1 MKYLVGGLEPWNF
14 MTLPSYWEWN
24 VIIPTDFHSMIFQR
38 GGWLNHQ
45 PVLALPMVK
54 QKHWNSSWKL
64 YPDVFLKGSTISWD
78 FTNEWNPHD
87 GEIPMFKKL
96 EMVMKSSSQPV
107 KNYWRLSRFC
117 IFLTQKVHP
126 TKIPCDFFLSWIV
139 TTNWRVQCVISCS
152 MLKFALSQHQNS
164 TWECQAWFRSACGSP
179 DQPHTLCGR
188 TAARTGGARGWITG
202 QVEVFNL
209 FLVTGASK
217 PANIQS
223 LE

>member
-1 MKYLVGGLEPWNF
+1 MKYLVGGWNHGILWLSHHIGNGMSSSQLTFTPWF
-14 MTLPSYWEWN
+14 
-24 VIIPTDFHSMIFQR
+24 FQR

-87 GEIPMFKKL
+87 GEILMFKKL

-139 TTNWRVQCVISCS
+139 TTNWWCTMRNFMFNAKICPFPAP
-152 MLKFALSQHQNS
+152 KFHLRMPGMVSVCMWQPWSTPHAL
-164 TWECQAWFRSACGSP
+164 R
-179 DQPHTLCGR
+179 PHRR
-188 TAARTGGARGWITG
+188 TNRWSKGMDHWAGGGF
-202 QVEVFNL
+202 Q
-209 FLVTGASK
+209 LVLGNWS
-217 PANIQS
+217 
-223 LE
+223 